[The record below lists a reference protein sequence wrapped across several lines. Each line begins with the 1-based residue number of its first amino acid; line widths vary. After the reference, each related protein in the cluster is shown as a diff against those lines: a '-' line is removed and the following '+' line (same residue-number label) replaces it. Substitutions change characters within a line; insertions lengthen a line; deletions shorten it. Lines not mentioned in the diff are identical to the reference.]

1 MFAILNKSERLIT
14 THLGDMLPPG
24 LPVAVS
30 EVTMEHPSM
39 QALANE
45 GVLEV
50 VEIQDP
56 PPETLDGGNG
66 DTTGGG
72 LSRRQEP
79 DRGPQH
85 SQEPNR
91 GPQHPNEPVRI
102 NNPPQQTPRS

>member
-14 THLGDMLPPG
+14 THLGDALPPG

-45 GVLEV
+45 GLLEV

-56 PPETLDGGNG
+56 PPPPEPTPTPTPEPTTDGGARG
-66 DTTGGG
+66 VVGGG
-72 LSRRQEP
+72 QQPPTQQRP
-79 DRGPQH
+79 APPPPPTRGQ
-85 SQEPNR
+85 
-91 GPQHPNEPVRI
+91 
-102 NNPPQQTPRS
+102 